1 MLKGNC
7 EKGPQGG
14 LCTSERLKGQSEKGP
29 KGLKDLKDSKDLKDL
44 KSTLVCIEAAFK
56 SQILRDFALS

>member
-29 KGLKDLKDSKDLKDL
+29 KGLKGPKRPKKHTS
-44 KSTLVCIEAAFK
+44 VY
-56 SQILRDFALS
+56 